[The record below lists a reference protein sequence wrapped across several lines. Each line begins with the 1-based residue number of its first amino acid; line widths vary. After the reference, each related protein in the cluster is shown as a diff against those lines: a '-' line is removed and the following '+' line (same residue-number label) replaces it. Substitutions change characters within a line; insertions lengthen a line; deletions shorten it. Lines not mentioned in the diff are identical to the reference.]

1 MQELQSVDC
10 RLRLCPV
17 LWSFCRVSTRRW
29 PPIRKHLAAL
39 PVNLLYPLTEF
50 YKRAGRALP
59 RVRRLDP
66 AEMSQPYRRL
76 LVHERDMTPTLEA
89 AWGQSIHL
97 RVLEQVLRDDLFS
110 RQVVLVLDGDQT
122 EVEMGAIQI
131 HLERFAEQARE
142 MVLEGSKPLGTILR
156 IQGMAHRSRPAGFFE
171 VAPDALISEAL
182 QAGAAGLFYGRQN
195 RLLDSFGQVLAEVV
209 EILPPRDPCAARPE
223 L

>member
-1 MQELQSVDC
+1 M
-10 RLRLCPV
+10 
-17 LWSFCRVSTRRW
+17 
-29 PPIRKHLAAL
+29 
-39 PVNLLYPLTEF
+39 NLLYPLTEF
-50 YKRAGRALP
+50 YNRAGRALP

-66 AEMSQPYRRL
+66 AEMPQPYRRL

-97 RVLEQVLRDDLFS
+97 RVLEQVLRDELFS

-122 EVEMGAIQI
+122 GVGMGAIQI
-131 HLERFAEQARE
+131 HLERFAEHARK

-156 IQGMAHRSRPAGFFE
+156 IQGMAHRNRPAGFFE

-182 QAGAAGLFYGRQN
+182 QAGPAGLFYGRQN
-195 RLLDSFGQVLAEVV
+195 RLLDSRGQVLAEVV